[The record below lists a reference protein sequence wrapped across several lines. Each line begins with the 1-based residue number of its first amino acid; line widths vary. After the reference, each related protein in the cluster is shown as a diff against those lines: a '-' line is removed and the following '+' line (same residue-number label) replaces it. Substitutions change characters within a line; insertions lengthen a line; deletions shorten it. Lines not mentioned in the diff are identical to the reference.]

1 MENQLFTFSK
11 LSIILLD
18 KTNYKHDLKRVKY
31 YETIFENIDP
41 ITHSESEINKY
52 IKGNR
57 EIPDFGDTEIFSERL
72 KENVEILIQDH
83 FKYMDFPAIK
93 KRIQE
98 TIDTDP
104 VLSKEKREEFFRMY
118 VEKNFMDYLYEC
130 FLFAINR
137 KEGSKKGKSNID
149 LSQYLTSRSVM
160 VYK

>member
-18 KTNYKHDLKRVKY
+18 KTNYKHDLKRVPY
-31 YETIFENIDP
+31 YKTIFKNIDP

-98 TIDTDP
+98 TIDLTQC
-104 VLSKEKREEFFRMY
+104 SARKKEKNSFGCM
-118 VEKNFMDYLYEC
+118 
-130 FLFAINR
+130 
-137 KEGSKKGKSNID
+137 
-149 LSQYLTSRSVM
+149 
-160 VYK
+160 